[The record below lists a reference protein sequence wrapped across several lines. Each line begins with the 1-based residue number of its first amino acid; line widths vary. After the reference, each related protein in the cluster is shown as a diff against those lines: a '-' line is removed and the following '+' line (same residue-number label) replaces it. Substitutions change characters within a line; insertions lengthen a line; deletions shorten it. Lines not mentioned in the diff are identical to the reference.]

1 MVYDCIIIGSGMAGL
16 TSALYLARA
25 KKNVMIIENSNIGG
39 TTATLD
45 KIENYPGYTEINGM
59 QLVQNTLSQVSNL
72 GVSID
77 IMNITSIDFD
87 QKAVISGETYLHYK
101 TLIIASGTSYKR
113 LNLPDEDN
121 YKFKGLSY
129 CAVCDGS
136 LYRNKRLVVVTN
148 GNSAKES
155 IDYLSNITK
164 DIVVVD
170 QIDKYKSEI
179 FKVYSNTK
187 ISKIFGNPFV
197 QSIVISSG
205 DNTEKLEC
213 DGIFVSLGKETNLD
227 LYRGKIE
234 IINGYI
240 NSDENMHTNIDGVFV
255 AGDIRNKNLRQIVT
269 ACSDGAIAGT
279 EAIKYL
285 QRNN

>member
-1 MVYDCIIIGSGMAGL
+1 MLFQPNHTML
-16 TSALYLARA
+16 
-25 KKNVMIIENSNIGG
+25 
-39 TTATLD
+39 
-45 KIENYPGYTEINGM
+45 
-59 QLVQNTLSQVSNL
+59 
-72 GVSID
+72 
-77 IMNITSIDFD
+77 
-87 QKAVISGETYLHYK
+87 
-101 TLIIASGTSYKR
+101 
-113 LNLPDEDN
+113 
-121 YKFKGLSY
+121 
-129 CAVCDGS
+129 
-136 LYRNKRLVVVTN
+136 
-148 GNSAKES
+148 
-155 IDYLSNITK
+155 
-164 DIVVVD
+164 VVVD

-187 ISKIFGNPFV
+187 ISNIFGNPFV